1 MGAGRRVGNTFI
13 SRIGVMMP
21 EIFEN
26 LKLPRHRDLRSFEK
40 KGVVVCT

>member
-13 SRIGVMMP
+13 FRIGVMMP

-26 LKLPRHRDLRSFEK
+26 LKLPQRRDLRSFEK